1 MGNVILKIIRI
12 STLFGRNAIG
22 CINDPYITYRKLTQE
37 RSAVSQT
44 VIITIFV
51 ILYFFFVSLARG
63 GLEHPLVLTLKFNI
77 LLLTSLSGFFG
88 MIGLIYILGKI
99 LGNSGKIK
107 SIYVLWSY
115 SLIPTL
121 VWFIITSLLYL
132 LIPPPR
138 TLSITGKVFS
148 VVFIAFS
155 LAVLLWKLILF
166 YLTVRFSLKADL
178 KKILLITII
187 ILPLVIIY
195 TLISY
200 QLKIFRIP
208 FI

>member
-1 MGNVILKIIRI
+1 MENIILKIIRI
-12 STLFGRNAIG
+12 SALFGRNAIG
-22 CINDPYITYRKLTQE
+22 CINDPYITYRRLTQE
-37 RSAVSQT
+37 KTAVSQT
-44 VIITIFV
+44 AIITIFV
-51 ILYFFFVSLARG
+51 ILYFFFVSLVRG
-63 GLEHPLVLTLKFNI
+63 GLQHPLVLTLKLNI
-77 LLLTSLSGFFG
+77 LLLTSATGFFG
-88 MIGLIYILGKI
+88 MVGLISILGKI
-99 LGNSGKIK
+99 LGNRGKIR
-107 SIYVLWSY
+107 SVYVLWSY

-121 VWFIITSLLYL
+121 VWFIITSFLYL

-138 TLSITGKVFS
+138 TLSITGKIFS

-178 KKILLITII
+178 KKITVITVI
-187 ILPLVIIY
+187 ILPIVAIY
-195 TLISY
+195 AWVSY

>member
-1 MGNVILKIIRI
+1 MENIILKIIRI
-12 STLFGRNAIG
+12 SALFGRNTIG
-22 CINDPYITYRKLTQE
+22 CINDPYITYRRLTQE
-37 RSAVSQT
+37 KTAVSQT
-44 VIITIFV
+44 AIITIFV
-51 ILYFFFVSLARG
+51 VLYFFFVSLVRG
-63 GLEHPLVLTLKFNI
+63 GLQHPLILTLKLNI
-77 LLLTSLSGFFG
+77 LLLTSVSGFFG
-88 MIGLIYILGKI
+88 VIGLIYILGKI
-99 LGNSGKIK
+99 LGNRGKIR
-107 SIYVLWSY
+107 SVYVLWSY

-121 VWFIITSLLYL
+121 VWFIITSFLYL

-138 TLSITGKVFS
+138 TLSITGKIFS

-178 KKILLITII
+178 KKITVITVI
-187 ILPLVIIY
+187 ILPIVAIY
-195 TLISY
+195 AWVSY